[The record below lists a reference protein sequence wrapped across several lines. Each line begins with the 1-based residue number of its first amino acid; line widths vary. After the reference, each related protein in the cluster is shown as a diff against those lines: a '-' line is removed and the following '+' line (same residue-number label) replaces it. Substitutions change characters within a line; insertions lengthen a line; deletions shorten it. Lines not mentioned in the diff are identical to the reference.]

1 MSELGRLLTEARTS
15 NDLSLAEV
23 EAATRVRQK
32 YLEALEQGDYASLP
46 PGAIARGFLRNYARY
61 LGLDAGELLHLYAQ
75 ESGDRGSLVP
85 TASARQARPIDYR
98 PLEVSLIND
107 QPTHH
112 NGWLRWILALVAVV
126 LLVVAAWWVLNNN
139 DAVGNLLR
147 PNFLLAFGPQPSATA
162 DAAATRP
169 ALVTITP
176 PAAPPGS
183 QQAVAA
189 NTTDQPGYGPS
200 PTSDLLTLPIP
211 TTPPTVTPTSPPKPT
226 AIPQPATGISLTLKI
241 TQRSWTKVTVDGK
254 VVMQDLLEAGQERR
268 WPANDR
274 VEVLTGNAAGINV
287 SINGQ
292 EMGAMGGVG
301 AVVDRTWAMQQGQ
314 VKEVVADQPQPGPT
328 PTA

>member
-61 LGLDAGELLHLYAQ
+61 LGLDDGELLHLYAQ

-85 TASARQARPIDYR
+85 TFSTKQVRAIDYR

-107 QPTHH
+107 QPTNH
-112 NGWLRWILALVAVV
+112 NGWVRWILALVAVV

-139 DAVGNLLR
+139 DTVRDVLR
-147 PNFLLAFGPQPSATA
+147 PNFLLAFGPQSSSTGDAT
-162 DAAATRP
+162 ATRP

-176 PAAPPGS
+176 PAAPGS
-183 QQAVAA
+183 QQAVGA
-189 NTTDQPGYGPS
+189 NTADQPGYVPS

-226 AIPQPATGISLTLKI
+226 TIPKPATGISLTLKI

-254 VVMQDLLEAGQERR
+254 VVMQDLLEAGQERS

-292 EMGAMGGVG
+292 ELGAMGGVG
-301 AVVDRTWAMQQGQ
+301 AVVDRIWAMQQGQ
-314 VKEVVADQPQPGPT
+314 MKEVVADQPKPGPT
-328 PTA
+328 PTP